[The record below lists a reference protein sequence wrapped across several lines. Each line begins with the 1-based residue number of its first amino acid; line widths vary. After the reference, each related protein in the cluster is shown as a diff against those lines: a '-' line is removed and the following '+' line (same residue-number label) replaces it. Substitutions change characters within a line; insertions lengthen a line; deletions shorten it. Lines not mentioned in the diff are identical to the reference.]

1 MGLGVTGWSV
11 EVEGWGWGVVGLS
24 GLGVLTEDLCAL
36 PRVALAVSSGAT
48 GWSVG
53 TLGSGVLT
61 EDLCALPRGARSVGL
76 GVTGWSVEDGCSARA
91 VGTTDEAVTPKELCD
106 LL

>member
-1 MGLGVTGWSV
+1 M

-24 GLGVLTEDLCAL
+24 GLGVLIEDLCAL
-36 PRVALAVSSGAT
+36 SRVALAVSSGAT

-53 TLGSGVLT
+53 TLGSGFLT
-61 EDLCALPRGARSVGL
+61 EALCALPRGARSVGL
-76 GVTGWSVEDGCSARA
+76 GVTGWSVEVDGCSARA
-91 VGTTDEAVTPKELCD
+91 VGTTDEAVTSKELCD